1 MTINWYLRFG
11 RNIPIYLQIQSIAL
25 HSTEIWLFQILL
37 EFSPLFG
44 KEDITIYLS
53 IYLILGPL
61 YLKFLF
67 KMVLGPI
74 DPKFLITNFGL
85 L

>member
-1 MTINWYLRFG
+1 MEETFPFIYRF
-11 RNIPIYLQIQSIAL
+11 IPIAL

-53 IYLILGPL
+53 IY
-61 YLKFLF
+61 
-67 KMVLGPI
+67 
-74 DPKFLITNFGL
+74 
-85 L
+85 